1 MRSGTPREIEEV
13 RRGGRL
19 ALAVAGSV
27 DLSGGFAER
36 DQWVTAASRRGETRW
51 RWDRMRRDKE
61 EDDEDVMMRRRE
73 RSTQAAGASGC
84 TQMEERACW
93 ETVRMCQQ

>member
-1 MRSGTPREIEEV
+1 MGSGTPREIEEV

-36 DQWVTAASRRGETRW
+36 GPTGNRRVKTG
-51 RWDRMRRDKE
+51 
-61 EDDEDVMMRRRE
+61 EDDKVMVGQEERE
-73 RSTQAAGASGC
+73 RTQAAGQAAARKW
-84 TQMEERACW
+84 M
-93 ETVRMCQQ
+93 

>member
-27 DLSGGFAER
+27 DLSGGFAEIG
-36 DQWVTAASRRGETRW
+36 TNG
-51 RWDRMRRDKE
+51 
-61 EDDEDVMMRRRE
+61 
-73 RSTQAAGASGC
+73 
-84 TQMEERACW
+84 
-93 ETVRMCQQ
+93 

>member
-27 DLSGGFAER
+27 DLSGEFAER
-36 DQWVTAASRRGETRW
+36 GPTGKPSRQDGGGRQGDGGTGGEREDASGR
-51 RWDRMRRDKE
+51 
-61 EDDEDVMMRRRE
+61 
-73 RSTQAAGASGC
+73 ASGC
-84 TQMEERACW
+84 TQMDVTRRRTQAAGQAAARKW
-93 ETVRMCQQ
+93 I

>member
-27 DLSGGFAER
+27 DLSGGFAEMGPMGN
-36 DQWVTAASRRGETRW
+36 RRVKTGG
-51 RWDRMRRDKE
+51 DKVAVGQ
-61 EDDEDVMMRRRE
+61 DEKGQGGGR
-73 RSTQAAGASGC
+73 
-84 TQMEERACW
+84 
-93 ETVRMCQQ
+93 